1 MMNTLR
7 PFKNG
12 WIVLAL
18 LLALISGGWGIWTRL
33 EARAALA
40 ENSRLEAR
48 IQVETVHPLLES
60 KVPDLMLPGQ
70 LQAWTETPIYAHTNG
85 YLKRWLVDIGQ
96 PVKQGQL
103 IAEIS
108 TPEIDQQE
116 IQAKADL
123 ASAQANAR
131 LASVTAQRYRD
142 LLPTHTVSPQ
152 DVDNKQYDAAA
163 KEAIVASAKANLER
177 LHQLDVYKRIEAPV
191 DGIITARNVDLGTMI
206 DSGSSNGRAQELF
219 HLSSIRKLRAYVS
232 VPESEA
238 GLLHEGTTVFF
249 SLRGQAGKKWSA
261 LLMQTA
267 HAVDPVSHTQLVELQ
282 LDNPNGQLLPGS
294 YIEVTFPQMAR
305 HGVVSVPSNAL
316 IFRAQGTQV
325 AVVDE
330 QQKVHLVNI
339 QIGRDMGSQLEILD
353 GLSPTESVI
362 VSPPDFITE
371 DQVVVPHAH
380 DPNTGSRS

>member
-1 MMNTLR
+1 MNTSLSS
-7 PFKNG
+7 KNG

-18 LLALISGGWGIWTRL
+18 LLALVSAGWGIFTRH
-33 EARAALA
+33 EAHAALE
-40 ENSRLEAR
+40 ENSRLEAQ
-48 IQVETVHPLLES
+48 IQVETVHPLAES
-60 KVPDLMLPGQ
+60 KVPDLVLPGQ
-70 LQAWTETPIYAHTNG
+70 LQAWTETPIYAHTSG

-116 IQAKADL
+116 IQAQADL
-123 ASAQANAR
+123 DTAQANAR
-131 LASVTAQRYRD
+131 LASLTAQRYRD

-163 KEAIVASAKANLER
+163 KEAAVASAKANLER

-191 DGIITARNVDLGTMI
+191 AGIITARNVDVGTMI

-219 HLSSIRKLRAYVS
+219 HLAATHKLRAYVS

-238 GLLHEGTTVFF
+238 GLLHEGLTVHFDL
-249 SLRGQAGKKWSA
+249 SGKAAKSWTA
-261 LLMQTA
+261 VLTQTA
-267 HAVDPVSHTQLVELQ
+267 HAVDPSSHTQLVELQ
-282 LDNPNGQLLPGS
+282 LDNPQGQLLPGS
-294 YIEVTFPQMAR
+294 YIEAHFPQAAR

-325 AVVDE
+325 AVVDG
-330 QQKVHLVNI
+330 QQKVHLAKV
-339 QIGRDMGSQLEILD
+339 QIGRDMGSQLEILE
-353 GLSPTESVI
+353 GLTTAEAIV
-362 VSPPDFITE
+362 VSPPDSLTE
-371 DQVVVPHAH
+371 GQPVVPHIHGQTAGKK
-380 DPNTGSRS
+380 P